1 MIKPLTVEAKALVH
15 EYLVDLVES
24 DRLSEIVKS
33 RDALGR
39 TLPLHPNKN
48 SAAADILS
56 EVLDFSLSKHGDA
69 LIQLLTASAEH
80 ERWKVEDLQKE
91 AQDRTHA
98 NDEEARKI
106 AAERNYYFQFSRW
119 EDMPDDLK
127 MKLQKE
133 ATDSAKTE
141 RWLNRQPHR

>member
-33 RDALGR
+33 RDALVEHYR
-39 TLPLHPNKN
+39 STEQD

-98 NDEEARKI
+98 NGGGEED
-106 AAERNYYFQFSRW
+106 SR
-119 EDMPDDLK
+119 
-127 MKLQKE
+127 
-133 ATDSAKTE
+133 
-141 RWLNRQPHR
+141 

>member
-33 RDALGR
+33 RDALVEHYR
-39 TLPLHPNKN
+39 STEQD